1 MLREQIA
8 NLDKPF
14 VITSYRGVAYAVLL
28 VLLCSLLALLFAPLL
43 MPASYDWLVHTT
55 SESAAQGIQGAWL
68 ARLGF
73 LLYGMAVLVL
83 SMALRH
89 HWGRAALVLH
99 GLFGVGMVGNAVFS
113 SRPWSA
119 ELSFDLIEDMLH
131 SWMSGLVGTVFSL
144 GVLAILLQ
152 RSKTSRLAMVFD
164 IVAIGTSIFISLAM
178 LLWSDMNGLIQR
190 IMFSVS
196 YLWYA
201 NEALTII
208 RDRQAETYRVGSEC

>member
-1 MLREQIA
+1 MRR
-8 NLDKPF
+8 
-14 VITSYRGVAYAVLL
+14 ITGSFYN
-28 VLLCSLLALLFAPLL
+28 SLLRGRQQVPDPL
-43 MPASYDWLVHTT
+43 AGC
-55 SESAAQGIQGAWL
+55 A
-68 ARLGF
+68 
-73 LLYGMAVLVL
+73 
-83 SMALRH
+83 
-89 HWGRAALVLH
+89 
-99 GLFGVGMVGNAVFS
+99 
-113 SRPWSA
+113 
-119 ELSFDLIEDMLH
+119 
-131 SWMSGLVGTVFSL
+131 FSL